1 MQTSKKIENAFTFQY
16 RCAKISLQTVEIT
29 AFFPALAGVTPR
41 AENLAGISMFP
52 CTDRGCPYTLHMH
65 LYK

>member
-1 MQTSKKIENAFTFQY
+1 M
-16 RCAKISLQTVEIT
+16 SLQTVEIT

-41 AENLAGISMFP
+41 AENLTGTSMFP